1 MRRALRVTHRAAL
14 AVACVGALTH
24 AAAAQGD
31 VGAIVDRAVAY
42 VEHYQQN
49 FGSVVSEER
58 YEQRLRR
65 IAIPGSSSVQ
75 QRGGVGPQ
83 ETTLVSDF
91 LLVEVKG
98 EGWLP
103 FRDVFER
110 DGKPVR
116 DREARLAAIFLKG
129 GRNALDQARAV
140 MDEGARYNIGNI
152 NRNINT
158 PTLTLA
164 FLTPRHRSRF
174 EFKLG
179 KRDDSEPGVEIEF
192 REKGRPTFIATT
204 GGRDLPVSGRFWITE
219 ADGTVLRSEL
229 DALDTGVEAHII
241 VTYQK
246 DDGIGL
252 FVPARMEERY
262 RRPRDPMEVYGVA
275 TYSRFRRFQ
284 VSTSEELAK

>member
-1 MRRALRVTHRAAL
+1 MRFAARVTHRAGL
-14 AVACVGALTH
+14 AVAFVLALTNATTAQNDVGAL
-24 AAAAQGD
+24 
-31 VGAIVDRAVAY
+31 VDRAVTY
-42 VEHYQQN
+42 VERYQQN

-65 IAIPGSSSVQ
+65 IAVPGTSTVQ
-75 QRGGVGPQ
+75 PRGGTGPQ

-110 DGKPVR
+110 NGKPVR
-116 DREARLAAIFLKG
+116 DREERLATIFLKG
-129 GRNALDQARAV
+129 GRNAFDQARAV

-158 PTLTLA
+158 PTLALA
-164 FLTPRHRSRF
+164 FLTERHRHRF

-179 KRDDSEPGVEIEF
+179 KREDSDPGVVIEF
-192 REKGRPTFIATT
+192 RERGRPTFIATT
-204 GGRDLPVSGRFWITE
+204 GGRDLPVSGRFWISE

-229 DALDTGVEAHII
+229 DALDTGVEAHIT

-262 RRPRDPMEVYGVA
+262 RRPRDPMEVYGLA